1 MRTQVSLLI
10 ALMLAGFSPAERPAD
25 SSKGRDDSIVMQPS
39 PAVAAVCDTVATLW
53 RATGGA
59 SVRQA
64 DTTSVV
70 ASDSGAQQGCV
81 VLANAPDGL
90 DSMQRAGLYWATSL
104 SRGWREI
111 TEYTADGPDGGS
123 QTLERSGIRCQVDF
137 SQDGGDDSD
146 STYVPSPAIGE
157 TTFCWERSG

>member
-1 MRTQVSLLI
+1 MRTRLSLLI
-10 ALMLAGFSPAERPAD
+10 ALMLAGFSPAERAAD
-25 SSKGRDDSIVMQPS
+25 RSQQRDDST
-39 PAVAAVCDTVATLW
+39 AVAAVCDTVATLW
-53 RATGGA
+53 RATTHA
-59 SVRQA
+59 SVHQA
-64 DTTSVV
+64 DTASTV
-70 ASDSGAQQGCV
+70 ASESGAQRGCA
-81 VLANAPDGL
+81 VLASAPDGL
-90 DSMQRAGLYWATSL
+90 DSMRWAGLYWATSL